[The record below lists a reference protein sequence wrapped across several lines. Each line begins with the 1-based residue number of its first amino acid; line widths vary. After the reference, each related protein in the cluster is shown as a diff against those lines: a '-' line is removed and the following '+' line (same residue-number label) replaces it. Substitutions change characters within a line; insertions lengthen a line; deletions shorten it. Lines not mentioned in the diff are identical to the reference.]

1 MSGGVTGESP
11 STGHSVPPWLVR
23 LLAVIGAMALIAA
36 TAAAFL
42 AYLEPEF
49 LLDFSNSFSLCS

>member
-1 MSGGVTGESP
+1 MKSGATGESP
-11 STGHSVPPWLVR
+11 SSAHSVPPWLVR